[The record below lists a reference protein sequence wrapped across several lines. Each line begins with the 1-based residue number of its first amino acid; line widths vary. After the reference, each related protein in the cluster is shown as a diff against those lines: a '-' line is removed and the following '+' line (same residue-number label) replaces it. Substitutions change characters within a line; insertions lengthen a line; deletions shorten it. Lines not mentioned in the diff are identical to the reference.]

1 MTRRTGAGASI
12 NPDHIAVHW
21 AAIILLAASLVAAGV
36 ASIDGLLHAALWMV
50 PAPLAWT
57 LPVAVDVFLVA
68 TAIAT
73 LALRKRGARWAAGM
87 TAGMTFVLVAF
98 SAATN
103 WLYVDATA
111 ETGPAAA
118 YGPWIKAAMPVLLL
132 AATEIVAALTTTRNA
147 KRPTRRRKPRRKT
160 S

>member
-1 MTRRTGAGASI
+1 MTRRTGSGASI

-21 AAIILLAASLVAAGV
+21 AAIVLLAASLVAAGV

-50 PAPLAWT
+50 PPALAWT

-73 LALRKRGARWAAGM
+73 LALRKRGARWAAWM
-87 TAGMTFVLVAF
+87 TAGMTVVLVLF

-103 WLYVDATA
+103 WLYVASTA
-111 ETGPAAA
+111 QPGPAAW

-132 AATEIVAALTTTRNA
+132 AATEIVAALTTTKNA
-147 KRPTRRRKPRRKT
+147 PRPTRRRKPRRKP
-160 S
+160 